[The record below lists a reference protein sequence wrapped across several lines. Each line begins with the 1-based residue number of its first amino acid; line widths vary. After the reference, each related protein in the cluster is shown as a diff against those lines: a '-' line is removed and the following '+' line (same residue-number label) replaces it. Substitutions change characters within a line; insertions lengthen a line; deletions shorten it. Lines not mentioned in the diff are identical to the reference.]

1 MRISSNYLGLYFL
14 SAIVYILSPFWGML
28 LSVFIIYYYRLKEK
42 GVLWFSFLIA
52 LFWGLLA
59 YTQNCKSME
68 TDSIRYYQMFAG
80 IIRNVHSLQDLLI
93 LLNEELLTF
102 VFVPVTT
109 VLVYITNNVQVLS
122 LFWVTVS
129 YYICFIS
136 ILRIL
141 KYEKIYTQGVYVKYL
156 LVMIFCIM
164 LFVQISETIKNA
176 AAFSLAFYAL
186 TLFYTK
192 ERLGKVILWMI
203 LAIGIHPS
211 SLLFIPVFFY
221 KKIETNILLFISFL
235 FFPIAIRMNIF
246 AELGNI
252 LSGSSGYMGAMSDLA
267 SSYSSS
273 DGTSTRYLIISFS
286 TFLYTFLIYKND
298 KYNRNTHIYN
308 IILLY
313 FMVSSINATNIHSY
327 VRFVNFIHPFV
338 FLAFVANQKI
348 TSKYRR
354 VFMLA
359 YGLFFAFFTIR
370 LTYARVY
377 GGEYISTYMGNSV
390 IDIMFSNIITY
401 LSYPVFIL

>member
-136 ILRIL
+136 ILMVTL
-141 KYEKIYTQGVYVKYL
+141 KKMDVK
-156 LVMIFCIM
+156 
-164 LFVQISETIKNA
+164 
-176 AAFSLAFYAL
+176 
-186 TLFYTK
+186 
-192 ERLGKVILWMI
+192 
-203 LAIGIHPS
+203 
-211 SLLFIPVFFY
+211 
-221 KKIETNILLFISFL
+221 
-235 FFPIAIRMNIF
+235 
-246 AELGNI
+246 
-252 LSGSSGYMGAMSDLA
+252 
-267 SSYSSS
+267 
-273 DGTSTRYLIISFS
+273 
-286 TFLYTFLIYKND
+286 
-298 KYNRNTHIYN
+298 
-308 IILLY
+308 
-313 FMVSSINATNIHSY
+313 
-327 VRFVNFIHPFV
+327 NFIKKRGF
-338 FLAFVANQKI
+338 
-348 TSKYRR
+348 
-354 VFMLA
+354 
-359 YGLFFAFFTIR
+359 
-370 LTYARVY
+370 
-377 GGEYISTYMGNSV
+377 
-390 IDIMFSNIITY
+390 
-401 LSYPVFIL
+401 